1 MIEAICFKYFD
12 SGFHRT
18 YFNSKNFRLGLKVEA
33 LEGDC
38 YKYWNYVAAIIVIA
52 KIKQAFAQPACS
64 STPLI
69 ENHWSERP
77 RLLNSSTAIASSDF
91 VAKASSAT
99 KVEEVDFTLTAVA
112 RFTSQAE
119 EPDSVSF
126 RISSLD

>member
-12 SGFHRT
+12 SGYHRT
-18 YFNSKNFRLGLKVEA
+18 CFNSKNFKLGLKVEA

-38 YKYWNYVAAIIVIA
+38 CTYWSYAAAIIVIA
-52 KIKQAFAQPACS
+52 KTKQAFAQPTCN
-64 STPLI
+64 STPIL
-69 ENHWSERP
+69 EYYWSERP

-99 KVEEVDFTLTAVA
+99 AVGGEDSALTAEA
-112 RFTSQAE
+112 HFTSSAE

-126 RISSLD
+126 GIS